1 MIRLFVKKLSGQGN
15 RISWIRPDP
24 VIDTVHGSEQLV
36 RGQPRMVIVV
46 ACSKSQILDF
56 SLDVCNLWDTGVF
69 QGLGERD
76 R

>member
-1 MIRLFVKKLSGQGN
+1 
-15 RISWIRPDP
+15 
-24 VIDTVHGSEQLV
+24 
-36 RGQPRMVIVV
+36 MVIVV